1 LPQRKC
7 CGVTRTR
14 TASQR
19 TDGRKRREVEV
30 EGGITVSPVPLT
42 MGERVTVKYQGLLA
56 QSGAEQLY
64 LHKGYGPGHSWSS
77 IEDLPMQKNNG
88 VWEVQFVADN
98 ASRLNF
104 CFKDNAEN
112 WDNNNGRNWSL
123 EIHSGE
129 IP

>member
-1 LPQRKC
+1 MPQRKC
-7 CGVTRTR
+7 CGVTRTL